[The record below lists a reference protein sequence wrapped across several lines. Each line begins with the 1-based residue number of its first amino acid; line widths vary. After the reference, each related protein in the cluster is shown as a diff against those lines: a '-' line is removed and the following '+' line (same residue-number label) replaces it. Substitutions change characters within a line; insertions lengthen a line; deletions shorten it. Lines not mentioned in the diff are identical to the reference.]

1 MARPTTTGR
10 RLQRRKETLASSTV
24 AEHPLVVEPAVI
36 PPPPPGVE
44 TVAAPQASPFRWPW
58 YFLSAFI
65 PFAGMVV
72 GLFLYEHESV
82 VVRRIGRNSLL
93 IGFIVWVLFP
103 MAIFLLLSLLTAVA
117 AMDWI
122 ANLLPPGN

>member
-10 RLQRRKETLASSTV
+10 RLRRRKEITTSSVV
-24 AEHPLVVEPAVI
+24 AEHPLTMEPAAI
-36 PPPPPGVE
+36 SLPPPEMG
-44 TVAAPQASPFRWPW
+44 TVAVPQGLPSRWPW

-65 PFAGMVV
+65 PFAGVVV

-82 VVRRIGRNSLL
+82 GVRRIGRNSLL
-93 IGFIVWVLFP
+93 IGFVVWVLFP
-103 MAIFLLLSLLTAVA
+103 MALFLLLSLLTAVA

-122 ANLLPPGN
+122 ANLFPPGN